1 VLLEIFLCFLVEFFF
16 LFFYWGVVLLWLIVL
31 DLFIF
36 YFPFFM
42 GEGEFFRRK
51 KGTFIFILLFFF
63 LCFVVF
69 LGYCFFGYSFQSPL
83 GFFVCL
89 IIWRDFLF
97 FLPFLVF
104 FLVEKIFLSFYNFF
118 SFLGFLK
125 FISSRVFSRN
135 FNKFFYWL
143 FDFSWFEILG
153 GGGFYNFFR
162 FLGFSVNN
170 VISFGFKWGVLIG
183 IPFIIWMLSYSYK
196 RGIEVTEYLWHFFIL
211 FLKKTCF
218 F

>member
-1 VLLEIFLCFLVEFFF
+1 MLLEIFLCFLVEFFF
-16 LFFYWGVVLLWLIVL
+16 FVFLLGCCITVAYSTRFVYFLFPFFYGGRGVFQEEERNFYFYSSFFLFMFCCFSGVLFFWLFL
-31 DLFIF
+31 SESSRFFRLFDYLEGLFIF
-36 YFPFFM
+36 L
-42 GEGEFFRRK
+42 
-51 KGTFIFILLFFF
+51 T
-63 LCFVVF
+63 
-69 LGYCFFGYSFQSPL
+69 FFG
-83 GFFVCL
+83 
-89 IIWRDFLF
+89 
-97 FLPFLVF
+97 F

-170 VISFGFKWGVLIG
+170 VISFGFKWGILIG
-183 IPFIIWMLSYSYK
+183 IPFIIWM
-196 RGIEVTEYLWHFFIL
+196 
-211 FLKKTCF
+211 
-218 F
+218 